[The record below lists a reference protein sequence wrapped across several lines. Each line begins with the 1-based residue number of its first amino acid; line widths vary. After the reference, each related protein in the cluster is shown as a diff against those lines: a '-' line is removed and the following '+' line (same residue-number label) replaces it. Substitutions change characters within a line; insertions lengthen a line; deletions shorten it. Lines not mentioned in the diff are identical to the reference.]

1 MKLVVRVRESSVWVA
16 WPFSVAGALAECS
29 HQGGLGRGELCPT
42 TRGGGRNQ
50 TLQVPISLRQ
60 KGGRMLPPR
69 NDGQESFGV
78 ECNLMLVAAIL
89 VMWQCEVILINPFLS
104 SS

>member
-42 TRGGGRNQ
+42 TRGGGEIKPYKYQLVFGKRGEGCF
-50 TLQVPISLRQ
+50 RQ
-60 KGGRMLPPR
+60 GMTDRK
-69 NDGQESFGV
+69 V
-78 ECNLMLVAAIL
+78 LVWSAI
-89 VMWQCEVILINPFLS
+89 
-104 SS
+104 